1 MYCKITSFVG
11 SMGCVH
17 IGCLEQWLNFSSH
30 NFCELCSYKFEVVQ
44 VRRYSFFQSIIVWV
58 RRDHTSIYKTLI
70 FLFLSTINSAL
81 LSWLWFLW
89 ISNIPNTFFKN
100 KLNEDSKNETKE
112 EQEISKTKWVIV
124 FIFLTL
130 LTVFSVKSLCFDVY
144 KIIRNRYNSWH
155 SWWNETVNVQLVV
168 DLQNY
173 KINAKLDKT
182 DVFPIKKSEEHL
194 PNNGQENMD
203 SQEIKTSNSQ
213 YEQTN
218 TDTTNNFEIL
228 IPQTQ
233 NYDNHNN
240 SNDK

>member
-1 MYCKITSFVG
+1 
-11 SMGCVH
+11 MGCVH

-44 VRRYSFFQSIIVWV
+44 VRRYSFFRSIIVWI
-58 RRDHTSIYKTLI
+58 RRDHKSIYKTLI
-70 FLFLSTINSAL
+70 FLLLSAINSAL

-89 ISNIPNTFFKN
+89 ISNIPNTFFKK
-100 KLNEDSKNETKE
+100 KLNEDSNNEIKE
-112 EQEISKTKWVIV
+112 EQEISKTKWVVV

-173 KINAKLDKT
+173 KINTKLEKT
-182 DVFPIKKSEEHL
+182 HVFPIKKSEEHH
-194 PNNGQENMD
+194 PNNGQANTD
-203 SQEIKTSNSQ
+203 LQEIKISNAQ

-218 TDTTNNFEIL
+218 TDTTNNFDIVL
-228 IPQTQ
+228 PQTQ
-233 NYDNHNN
+233 NYDNQNN
-240 SNDK
+240 CNDK

>member
-58 RRDHTSIYKTLI
+58 RRDHTSTYKTLV
-70 FLFLSTINSAL
+70 FLFLSAINSAL
-81 LSWLWFLW
+81 LGWLWFLW
-89 ISNIPNTFFKN
+89 ISNIPNTFFK
-100 KLNEDSKNETKE
+100 KKVNEDSNDEIKE
-112 EQEISKTKWVIV
+112 EQEKQEISKTKWVVV

-130 LTVFSVKSLCFDVY
+130 LSVFSVKSLCFDVY

-155 SWWNETVNVQLVV
+155 QWWNETVNVQLVV

-173 KINAKLDKT
+173 KINAKLEKT
-182 DVFPIKKSEEHL
+182 DVFPINKSEEQQ
-194 PNNGQENMD
+194 PNTGQANTD
-203 SQEIKTSNSQ
+203 LQEIKISSSQ
-213 YEQTN
+213 HEQKS
-218 TDTTNNFEIL
+218 TDTTNNVDICS
-228 IPQTQ
+228 TS
-233 NYDNHNN
+233 
-240 SNDK
+240 SNPKV

>member
-89 ISNIPNTFFKN
+89 ISSIPNTFFKN
-100 KLNEDSKNETKE
+100 KSNEDSNNETKE

-182 DVFPIKKSEEHL
+182 DVFPIKQSEEHL

-203 SQEIKTSNSQ
+203 LQEIKTSNSQ
-213 YEQTN
+213 YKQTN
-218 TDTTNNFEIL
+218 TDTVNNFEIL